1 MLRLPPMRIALVSTP
16 FVPVPPPAYG
26 GTELVVAELADGLRE
41 AGHEVRVYTCGAALP
56 PSSERG
62 DAPGLE
68 RRVLFERPVWPPGP
82 WLELAHSAWAALDL
96 ARADPPFDLVH
107 THCPSSLPLAP
118 LARSPMVYTV
128 HHARDG
134 ELAALYRLSEGVHF
148 VCVSA
153 RQRALLPEV
162 AGRACVIHHGLDERR
177 YALGDGRGPA
187 LFLGRLSAQK
197 GPHLAIDAAR
207 RAGCPLV
214 LAGRPHPED
223 RDYFESEVRPR
234 LSLPGV
240 RWIGEV
246 DHARKLPLLA
256 AARALLFPV
265 CWEEPFGLVMIEAM
279 LSGTPVL
286 ALPRGAVPEVVDDG
300 ITGYVCADED
310 ELAQRL
316 GRLERG
322 GLDRARCRQHAVL
335 RFSRRRLVREHLAL
349 YRGLVGAGAGLALLA
364 PQP

>member
-56 PSSERG
+56 PSGERG

-107 THCPSSLPLAP
+107 T
-118 LARSPMVYTV
+118 
-128 HHARDG
+128 
-134 ELAALYRLSEGVHF
+134 
-148 VCVSA
+148 
-153 RQRALLPEV
+153 
-162 AGRACVIHHGLDERR
+162 
-177 YALGDGRGPA
+177 
-187 LFLGRLSAQK
+187 
-197 GPHLAIDAAR
+197 
-207 RAGCPLV
+207 
-214 LAGRPHPED
+214 
-223 RDYFESEVRPR
+223 
-234 LSLPGV
+234 
-240 RWIGEV
+240 
-246 DHARKLPLLA
+246 
-256 AARALLFPV
+256 LFPV
-265 CWEEPFGLVMIEAM
+265 CWKEPFGPVMIEAM
-279 LSGTPVL
+279 LSGTPEL

-316 GRLERG
+316 NRLERG